1 MCHVSRKRILW
12 ESPEFNPL
20 PRYKEKLKVLKCMMY
35 REVIRWKLN
44 EITYNHQR
52 FARTQFRLF
61 FNFSN
66 FLLNCLYTLSSFNM
80 CIWNVFCPLQYAHV
94 PYLVPKTLVWRYRR
108 TAALK
113 VVYWAVWKV
122 RQWDLPPIAWR
133 PLYNSCLLLSVRAVR
148 AYIYVQA
155 HAYI

>member
-1 MCHVSRKRILW
+1 MRSHTIIKDSLEHDLDC
-12 ESPEFNPL
+12 
-20 PRYKEKLKVLKCMMY
+20 
-35 REVIRWKLN
+35 
-44 EITYNHQR
+44 
-52 FARTQFRLF
+52 F

-155 HAYI
+155 YDIYIGIGARLSRYVKWLITRSRLVHDNDVITTRFMI